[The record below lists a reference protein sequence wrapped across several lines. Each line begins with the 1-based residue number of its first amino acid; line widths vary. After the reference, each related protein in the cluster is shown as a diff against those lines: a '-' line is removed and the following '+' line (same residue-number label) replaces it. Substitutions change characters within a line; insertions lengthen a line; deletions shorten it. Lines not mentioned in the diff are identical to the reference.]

1 MTQSRLD
8 RRTFTIAAAATAL
21 TGMLPAMG
29 ARAQA
34 TAFPNRPI
42 RIVVAFSAGG
52 GADIAARLIA
62 KHLSDALNTP
72 VIVDNRPGADGAIAG
87 SEVARS
93 QPDGYTLFLTTASPI
108 MYVPAVQLS
117 NPPYDPLKDFA
128 PITHFVSY
136 TYVLVVHES
145 VPAKTFGELVAY
157 AKKNPGK
164 LAYGASNA
172 TTHLALVKM
181 AQTNDLDMVY
191 VPYKGEP
198 LALGD
203 LREGRIQAMFV
214 APNILEQLEGKARP
228 LAVLGDKRSDL
239 VAGIPTFAEVGVP
252 SVDILPWSGIFATGG
267 TPAPIIE
274 RLSTA
279 LNAIFRLPDVQSRLS
294 IAGSVLQGSTPAE
307 LGQLVEA
314 QLAIWKSAVKAAN
327 ITTY

>member
-1 MTQSRLD
+1 MTQSKFN
-8 RRTFTIAAAATAL
+8 RRTFTMAAAATTLA
-21 TGMLPAMG
+21 GMVPSIGVL
-29 ARAQA
+29 AQE
-34 TAFPNRPI
+34 TSFPNRPV
-42 RIVVAFSAGG
+42 RIVVAYSAGG

-62 KHLSDALNTP
+62 KHLSDVLGTP
-72 VIVDNRPGADGAIAG
+72 VIVENRPGADGMIAG

-93 QPDGYTLFLTTASPI
+93 EPDGHTLFLATAGPI
-108 MYVPAVQLS
+108 TYVPAVQLS
-117 NPPYDPLKDFA
+117 KPPYDPLKDFA

-136 TYVLVVHES
+136 TYVLAVHES

-172 TTHLALVKM
+172 TTHLALVQM
-181 AQTNDLDMVY
+181 AQTNDLDMIY

-228 LAVLGDKRSDL
+228 LAVLGEKRSDL
-239 VAGIPTFAEVGVP
+239 VPGVPTFTEVGV
-252 SVDILPWSGIFATGG
+252 SGIDILPWSGVFATGG

-274 RLSTA
+274 RLSAA
-279 LNAIFRLPDVQSRLS
+279 LNTVFQQPDVQTRLN
-294 IAGSVLQGSTPAE
+294 IAGSVLEGSTPAD
-307 LGQLVEA
+307 LGKLVES